1 VIATGFEPVTVCSHS
16 RPDFLAFS
24 ITMIIYRAITVQP
37 AQIKNRKSLTY
48 NEIRFYLV
56 HLRTQFSNSFYANLE
71 EIYSLKELL
80 YNEGYSDKSG
90 ALLVSSDLNPNLIL
104 PQGH

>member
-1 VIATGFEPVTVCSHS
+1 
-16 RPDFLAFS
+16 
-24 ITMIIYRAITVQP
+24 MIIYRAITVQP

-71 EIYSLKELL
+71 EIYSLKDIL
-80 YNEGYSDKSG
+80 YTEGITNKMG
-90 ALLVSSDLNPNLIL
+90 LPLVSTDPNDNLIL
-104 PQGH
+104 PQGY